1 MDKDEHILKVLQHGI
16 YKKMTNIFK
25 GFEIAN
31 KKKQCLYFIPTPLRF
46 PFLMSSIAEP
56 QEVPQQILPLFAW
69 DAIPTNS

>member
-1 MDKDEHILKVLQHGI
+1 MNTFSKFFSMVFT
-16 YKKMTNIFK
+16 KKMANIFK

-31 KKKQCLYFIPTPLRF
+31 KEKRCLYFMLTPLLF